1 MKRSCGIIASAG
13 SWTGLTRSK
22 ELWVAKMGRKPTVEE
37 FRQHIHALWDAFCDW
52 WDAFEKALEKDR
64 ENKVVALRPRVTEE
78 AAP

>member
-1 MKRSCGIIASAG
+1 
-13 SWTGLTRSK
+13 
-22 ELWVAKMGRKPTVEE
+22 VGRKPTVEE